1 YHHNSPEADAML
13 AELIIPEPT
22 GGEGLL
28 ARVLAGNEPL
38 LVPRVDSAFLRSV
51 ARPATESY
59 AARFAPHTLLMVPM
73 RLGSKP
79 VGVLS
84 VARNSP
90 GPPYTAEDQ
99 ALLQAI
105 ADRAAATLENAR
117 LYEQASV

>member
-1 YHHNSPEADAML
+1 
-13 AELIIPEPT
+13 
-22 GGEGLL
+22 
-28 ARVLAGNEPL
+28 
-38 LVPRVDSAFLRSV
+38 
-51 ARPATESY
+51 ATESY

-117 LYEQASV
+117 LYEQASVANRLKDDFLSTLSHELRTPLNAILGWSTLLHGGNLSA